1 MNKCE
6 KCGVNIRRNKSGFHN
21 GSVHH
26 RLPRR
31 LGGLDTV
38 SNCTFICLT
47 CHREIHRD
55 EDAAALQG
63 WIVWADP
70 DVTPVLRQ
78 GKGKAPGWVLL
89 VPDGSLEY
97 LTYREGRFLCGF
109 ANWLEGVSQAS

>member
-47 CHREIHRD
+47 
-55 EDAAALQG
+55 

-109 ANWLEGVSQAS
+109 ANWLEGVSQAA